1 MEIAELFSRES
12 EEALIGSVLINQD
25 IYADVA
31 PMLSPADFHIPLN
44 RAVWRA
50 IEAQGSK
57 KLDIDIT
64 IISEISKNE
73 GVNFSYLTMLVSK
86 CPNSF
91 NAKSY
96 AEIVKDKSRR
106 RNQVEIANQIVKGAH
121 NGGVDV
127 SKIVG
132 QLVDTTEIKK
142 KADHLSAGLS
152 EYYDYISDRFSNP
165 KKVWGIPTGYS
176 EIDKYTGGL
185 HKKHVLMISGAPGA
199 GKSILAAYMILQ
211 SAKQG
216 TRWAVYSLEMAR
228 EDLINRWVAVMTG
241 LNEDDLSSG
250 TFNESKW
257 PEITNAIEVLESLPI
272 YINDMAGMTTTE
284 IRADVAR
291 LQADGGLDAV
301 CVDYLELLGDTAE
314 NSNEATAK
322 KSRNFREICK
332 GRNLAG
338 VIIQSMTKEGI
349 GAATGGIATQS
360 ANGGSGKKSFVSAQS
375 AIIGVRG
382 PADVGHDADTIF
394 MVVNDPADETGKTI
408 ALLPVKK
415 RHGSG
420 SKKPIRFSW
429 HATSPYLVEH
439 TTVINFTPN
448 R

>member
-1 MEIAELFSRES
+1 MTK
-12 EEALIGSVLINQD
+12 LISQ
-25 IYADVA
+25 
-31 PMLSPADFHIPLN
+31 
-44 RAVWRA
+44 
-50 IEAQGSK
+50 
-57 KLDIDIT
+57 
-64 IISEISKNE
+64 
-73 GVNFSYLTMLVSK
+73 

-91 NAKSY
+91 NARSY
-96 AEIVKDKSRR
+96 AEIIKDKSRR
-106 RNQVEIANQIVKGAH
+106 RLQVAIANQIAKGAH
-121 NGGVDV
+121 NGGVDI
-127 SKIVG
+127 SKVVG

-142 KADHLSAGLS
+142 KADHLSDGLS
-152 EYYDYISDRFSNP
+152 EYYDYISERFANP
-165 KKVWGIPTGYS
+165 KKVWGIHTGYP
-176 EIDKYTGGL
+176 EIDNYTGGL

-228 EDLINRWVAVMTG
+228 EDLINRWVAIMTG

-250 TFNESKW
+250 TFTQSKW
-257 PEITNAIEVLESLPI
+257 DDINNAIELLESLPI

-284 IRADVAR
+284 IKSDVAR
-291 LQADGGLDAV
+291 LQAEGGLDAV

-314 NSNEATAK
+314 SSNEATAK

-349 GAATGGIATQS
+349 GAATGGITS
-360 ANGGSGKKSFVSAQS
+360 GSQGKKSFVSAQS

-394 MVVNDPADETGKTI
+394 MVVTDPADETGKTI

-420 SKKPIRFSW
+420 GKKPIRFKW
-429 HATSPYLVEH
+429 HEKSPYLVEQ
-439 TTVINFTPN
+439 TTQINFTPN